1 MKYLKH
7 SIENLL
13 NNVVE
18 HRTSPRISTFTV
30 LNLFCL
36 HIAEQRPLEGSP
48 AVVTILRERFCFML
62 CPDPPGFLQSHLVG
76 RKKCRGWMSLRLTD
90 APARKWTEAAFF
102 GWKTAKA
109 GSSWPSICQRK
120 QFCWCTLLL
129 KGRGVFKLK
138 YSSVLRT
145 IKNLTK
151 TAHVFSNWQFSLSSK
166 RQSLK
171 TARRALV
178 VLRLCIWLQLFAM
191 GSCWKSEVGTSWKW
205 KVGSLSASWK
215 LGVEAAAA
223 RKWRNTGAFLS
234 EFATFPLPR
243 FNNIYL
249 IRNPKERSWWSAK
262 LNQSW
267 WLRIGQ
273 QIGWVKRGH
282 KYKYRYKYKYKY
294 KYKYR

>member
-62 CPDPPGFLQSHLVG
+62 CPDPPVFLQSHLVG

-171 TARRALV
+171 TARQLWGNCVAEQKAHVEGRQMNLIK
-178 VLRLCIWLQLFAM
+178 LHNFISLNTGTNTNTNTDTNTNTSYTITKITNYIYIWLGDTGKMPRTGLSQSVPKL
-191 GSCWKSEVGTSWKW
+191 SCIRPQKECTAQKSV
-205 KVGSLSASWK
+205 ASK
-215 LGVEAAAA
+215 
-223 RKWRNTGAFLS
+223 
-234 EFATFPLPR
+234 
-243 FNNIYL
+243 
-249 IRNPKERSWWSAK
+249 
-262 LNQSW
+262 
-267 WLRIGQ
+267 
-273 QIGWVKRGH
+273 
-282 KYKYRYKYKYKY
+282 
-294 KYKYR
+294 

>member
-129 KGRGVFKLK
+129 KGRGVFKLE

-178 VLRLCIWLQLFAM
+178 VLRLCIGCNCLQWEAAESRRQARAESGKL
-191 GSCWKSEVGTSWKW
+191 
-205 KVGSLSASWK
+205 KVWGVSWK

-223 RKWRNTGAFLS
+223 RKWRNTGAYLS
-234 EFATFPLPR
+234 EFATFPLGHMSL
-243 FNNIYL
+243 YL
-249 IRNPKERSWWSAK
+249 PMSF
-262 LNQSW
+262 
-267 WLRIGQ
+267 
-273 QIGWVKRGH
+273 
-282 KYKYRYKYKYKY
+282 
-294 KYKYR
+294 

>member
-205 KVGSLSASWK
+205 KVGSFSASWK
-215 LGVEAAAA
+215 LQI
-223 RKWRNTGAFLS
+223 
-234 EFATFPLPR
+234 TFTFDWGTR
-243 FNNIYL
+243 
-249 IRNPKERSWWSAK
+249 AK
-262 LNQSW
+262 CQGLGCHRVCQNCH
-267 WLRIGQ
+267 
-273 QIGWVKRGH
+273 V
-282 KYKYRYKYKYKY
+282 
-294 KYKYR
+294 